1 MFIECFGAPGEI
13 RTPGLLVR
21 SQTLY
26 PAELRAHRC
35 EKILSRQVGFGQN
48 SSSHGKLHDSFCESW
63 SARHAC
69 RQLSFVELDK
79 VKIPAYEMLRKDCGF
94 GQHMLGSL
102 LRGVS
107 TREYQEVLPQ
117 MAATVGVSRSTIS
130 RKAVEAR
137 VEQLQQLQEGG
148 AGTPSRFR

>member
-1 MFIECFGAPGEI
+1 MRPERFELPAFWFVARRSIQLSYG
-13 RTPGLLVR
+13 RTVAR
-21 SQTLY
+21 
-26 PAELRAHRC
+26 
-35 EKILSRQVGFGQN
+35 KILSRQVGFGQN

-94 GQHMLGSL
+94 GQYMLGAL

-107 TREYQEVLPQ
+107 T
-117 MAATVGVSRSTIS
+117 
-130 RKAVEAR
+130 
-137 VEQLQQLQEGG
+137 
-148 AGTPSRFR
+148 

>member
-1 MFIECFGAPGEI
+1 MRPERFELPAFWFVARRSIQLSYG
-13 RTPGLLVR
+13 RTVAR
-21 SQTLY
+21 
-26 PAELRAHRC
+26 
-35 EKILSRQVGFGQN
+35 KILSRQVGFGQN

-94 GQHMLGSL
+94 GQHMLGAL

-130 RKAVEAR
+130 RKAVEAS
-137 VEQLQQLQEGG
+137 VEQLQQLQEGRWDTVEIPVIYMG
-148 AGTPSRFR
+148 GQ